1 MTQVIKLR
9 SWNKKNYKVH
19 ILINIMLKNK
29 IKKIKLISKKDP
41 KKEKTMN
48 IKFDIKIKLIKMMED
63 EIETQIQ
70 LRKGYIKK

>member
-1 MTQVIKLR
+1 
-9 SWNKKNYKVH
+9 
-19 ILINIMLKNK
+19 MLKNK

>member
-1 MTQVIKLR
+1 
-9 SWNKKNYKVH
+9 
-19 ILINIMLKNK
+19 MLKNK

-70 LRKGYIKK
+70 LRKGYIKKIKINKDHI

>member
-1 MTQVIKLR
+1 
-9 SWNKKNYKVH
+9 
-19 ILINIMLKNK
+19 MLKNK

-48 IKFDIKIKLIKMMED
+48 TKFDIKIKLIKMMED

-70 LRKGYIKK
+70 LRKGYIYIYIYKRSYLI

>member
-1 MTQVIKLR
+1 
-9 SWNKKNYKVH
+9 
-19 ILINIMLKNK
+19 MLNNK

-48 IKFDIKIKLIKMMED
+48 TKFDIKIKLIKMMED